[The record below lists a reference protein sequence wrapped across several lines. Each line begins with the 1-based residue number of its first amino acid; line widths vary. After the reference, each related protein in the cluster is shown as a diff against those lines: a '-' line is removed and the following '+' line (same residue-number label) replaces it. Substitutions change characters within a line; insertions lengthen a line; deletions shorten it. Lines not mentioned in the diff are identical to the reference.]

1 MMSAKIVTLVLFK
14 TKIFLKKGYDVIIS
28 VYDAINKISSRYSNY
43 IVDVVMW
50 RNFGNS
56 SISMREVIVTSILK
70 EFEGLP

>member
-28 VYDAINKISSRYSNY
+28 VYDDINKVSSRYSNY

-50 RNFGNS
+50 
-56 SISMREVIVTSILK
+56 
-70 EFEGLP
+70 